1 MSLQSLSLPRL
12 GGNLAVILFV
22 LTLIAFVVESQLTQV
37 RALFRS
43 IDFCIS
49 PHLYSMFKVLFAFD
63 NQFYFCA
70 SLINKPIPLSPI
82 FARSYIVHSSLVFA
96 FPVHLLF
103 LVLTTS
109 ASLESLLTGLSLA
122 LKIQFAPGDQNHL
135 VTLRSPFPYSRFL
148 RLTAFLTFGATLPA
162 LLWFI
167 SVSLSP

>member
-1 MSLQSLSLPRL
+1 MSLSLPRL
-12 GGNLAVILFV
+12 GGNFAVFLFV
-22 LTLIAFVVESQLTQV
+22 LTLIAFVAESQLTQV
-37 RALFRS
+37 RALFHS
-43 IDFCIS
+43 IDSCIS
-49 PHLYSMFKVLFAFD
+49 PPDPYSMCKVPFTFD
-63 NQFYFCA
+63 NRFSFCA
-70 SLINKPIPLSPI
+70 SLTNKPITLSPI

-122 LKIQFAPGDQNHL
+122 LKIQFAPSDQNHL

-148 RLTAFLTFGATLPA
+148 RLTAFLTLGATLPA